1 VTYAAGKP
9 AEYLVRDN
17 GGGFDMRYAERL
29 FGAFQRLHL
38 DDAGD
43 RHRIGHGP
51 ANYPS
56 TWWSYPGRKFGGP
69 RSYSLFSTL
78 TVLTTPRHRGKQRVS
93 RKSRLESFLAG
104 NKLPNNH
111 IVPWLLGIGR
121 IDGTSIEELRLEQ
134 VGFKVED
141 VDALLRDL
149 AQLGVSRRTLFPDLA
164 GLPDFVR
171 WKHFHKVGGYRVQG

>member
-1 VTYAAGKP
+1 MVVVSGPK
-9 AEYLVRDN
+9 VRWAKELLAV
-17 GGGFDMRYAERL
+17 FD
-29 FGAFQRLHL
+29 FDGAHN
-38 DDAGD
+38 AS
-43 RHRIGHGP
+43 
-51 ANYPS
+51 ASWKTAS
-56 TWWSYPGRKFGGP
+56 T
-69 RSYSLFSTL
+69 
-78 TVLTTPRHRGKQRVS
+78 